1 MAKQYTYDPRKYQG
15 GGATPPSMGS
25 IQQGPTFMQNLGS
38 DIRSVIKYPMES
50 ARTFLKQGQIPYNF
64 DKGVEA
70 GQVSTQPMDFAANMV
85 NLPGAAYKAIESTAK
100 GDYSAAALNAL
111 AISPITRPL
120 TRLGLNPGTAKIAG
134 KVVNKGTK
142 GSLSPSFAYQGG
154 GSVLNNKKLE
164 KKYNIPTYD
173 EFAEMQ
179 NIKVPDTAF
188 FGYGDQKMEMVM
200 NNRLNARIDKRLD
213 ENGNFTGTLPYMNQ
227 NFSMDNFIEFPAKK
241 EGKPPLKVYYETY
254 NKQELETGGQPDPN
268 TTRMS
273 RSAINAEI
281 ARIKALQAAEAER
294 IAQFQQNVQ
303 NQLGNYNTGAEL
315 GELINDDQSL
325 NPTGERNQKLIDS
338 TKTIGGTYNWL
349 DSRAKKNESSYGC
362 TSYGCGILKKAGA
375 TLQGDIN
382 IAGRDYSAGDKLPII
397 GGNANMNGFIE
408 ANPSA
413 MGMEVIDPQSYQDL
427 VAGDRIVTD
436 YATGGRDGGQHTMIF
451 SGQYDENGTPIIMQN
466 RGGNYHQGIS
476 SAPLNYDFNKDDS
489 IKVTRYTGNQ
499 QNLANELAGYQN
511 RLDSGDYYIKPQPLM
526 TDLQPQSVVP
536 MTGTSLEA
544 APFEITPPTMQTM
557 ESGGFLSPEYM
568 NRQSL
573 FGMGPGSASERQD
586 FRLQGLQGRSSVIP
600 GQGSLTG
607 INPLTG
613 QAGIQQQRLTN
624 RMVNSGMNPTDITA
638 AAQGGN
644 KGMRQELRSQRM
656 ENFGNSAMGKM
667 SGQMGMLGNLGSGL
681 MLSQGDGTY
690 DPTLA
695 KGAGALSGAGTG
707 AQMGAALGPIGMAVG
722 AVLGG
727 IGGAIFGGQKA
738 KKAENERK
746 EKKEDMLASNIAA
759 GKTND
764 EARSAGVLS
773 QYPTEGITS
782 SYYAKMGGMM
792 EAPEYVVEGGELMM
806 APNNNPPK
814 TDNSGKVTQIGKNMF
829 KFDGDTHDA
838 PSGGIGVE
846 GGNSEFASQTNQVL
860 DSGFVFSA
868 RLKANPDDYLKNI

>member
-1 MAKQYTYDPRKYQG
+1 MAKQYTYDPRKYQSG
-15 GGATPPSMGS
+15 GVTPPSMGS

-50 ARTFLKQGQIPYNF
+50 ARAFLKQGEIPYNF
-64 DKGVEA
+64 DKGVE
-70 GQVSTQPMDFAANMV
+70 GGHVSTQPMDFAANMV
-85 NLPGAAYKAIESTAK
+85 NLPGAAYKAIESGSK
-100 GDYSAAALNAL
+100 GDYTGAAYNAL
-111 AISPITRPL
+111 SILPIARPL
-120 TRLGLNPGTAKIAG
+120 RSVGLNPSTAQMAG
-134 KVVNKGTK
+134 KVINKGTK
-142 GSLSPSFAYQGG
+142 GSLSPTFRYQGG

-164 KKYNIPTYD
+164 KKYKIPTYD
-173 EFAEMQ
+173 KFAEAQ
-179 NIKVPDTAF
+179 NIKFPDTTF
-188 FGYGDQKMEMVM
+188 FGYGDNKMEMVM
-200 NNRLNARIDKRLD
+200 DNRLNARIDKRLD
-213 ENGNFTGTLPYMNQ
+213 ENGNFKGTLPYMNQ
-227 NFSMDNFIEFPAKK
+227 NFSMDNFVEFPAKK

-254 NKQELETGGQPDPN
+254 NQQELETGGQPDPN

-281 ARIKALQAAEAER
+281 ERIKMLQAEEAER

-303 NQLGNYNTGAEL
+303 NQLGNYNTGTQL
-315 GELINDDQSL
+315 SGLINNDQTL
-325 NPTGERNQKLIDS
+325 NPAGQRDQKLIDS
-338 TKTIGGTYNWL
+338 TKTIGRTYNWL
-349 DSRAKKNESSYGC
+349 DSRAQKGESFYGC
-362 TSYGCGILKKAGA
+362 TSYGCGILKGAGA

-397 GGNANMNGFIE
+397 GGNADMNGIIE
-408 ANPSA
+408 NNPAA

-427 VAGDRIVTD
+427 VAGDRIVTN
-436 YATGGRDGGQHTMIF
+436 YGTGGNDGDQHTMIF

-476 SAPLNYDFNKDDS
+476 SASLNYGLGADDG
-489 IKVTRYTGNQ
+489 IKVTRYTGDQ

-511 RLDSGDYYIKPQPLM
+511 RLDSGDFYIEPQPIM
-526 TDLQPQSVVP
+526 NNLQPQSVVP
-536 MTGTSLEA
+536 LAGASLEA
-544 APFEITPPTMQTM
+544 NPLEIAPPTMQ
-557 ESGGFLSPEYM
+557 SGGFLSPEYM
-568 NRQSL
+568 DRQSL
-573 FGMGPGSASERQD
+573 FGMGPGSALERQD

-600 GQGSLTG
+600 GQGSLSG
-607 INPLTG
+607 ITPLTG
-613 QAGIQQQRLTN
+613 QTGIQQQRLTN
-624 RMVNSGMNPTDITA
+624 RMVNTGMNPTDITA

-644 KGMRQELRSQRM
+644 KGMRQALRSQRM

-681 MLSQGDGTY
+681 LLSQGDGTY
-690 DPTLA
+690 DPALA

-707 AQMGAALGPIGMAVG
+707 AQMGAALGPVGMAVG

-746 EKKEDMLASNIAA
+746 EKKENMLASNIAA

>member
-15 GGATPPSMGS
+15 GGATLPTMGN
-25 IQQGPTFMQNLGS
+25 IQPAPTFMQNLGS
-38 DIRSVIKYPMES
+38 DIRSIIKYPMES
-50 ARTFLKQGQIPYNF
+50 ARTFLEQGQIPYNF
-64 DKGVEA
+64 DTGVEA
-70 GQVSTQPMDFAANMV
+70 GQVPNQPMDFASNMV
-85 NLPGAAYKAIESTAK
+85 NLPGAAYKAIESGSK
-100 GDYSAAALNAL
+100 GDYTGAALNAL
-111 AISPITRPL
+111 AIAPIAKPL
-120 TRLGLNPGTAKIAG
+120 RTIGLNPSTAKIAN
-134 KVVNKGTK
+134 KVINKGTK
-142 GSLSPSFAYQGG
+142 ASLSPSYAYQEG
-154 GSVLNNKKLE
+154 GSVLNDKK
-164 KKYNIPTYD
+164 
-173 EFAEMQ
+173 
-179 NIKVPDTAF
+179 
-188 FGYGDQKMEMVM
+188 
-200 NNRLNARIDKRLD
+200 
-213 ENGNFTGTLPYMNQ
+213 
-227 NFSMDNFIEFPAKK
+227 
-241 EGKPPLKVYYETY
+241 
-254 NKQELETGGQPDPN
+254 LETGGQPDPN
-268 TTRMS
+268 TPRMS
-273 RSAINAEI
+273 RAAINAEI
-281 ARIKALQAAEAER
+281 ARIQELQAAEAER

-315 GELINDDQSL
+315 GELINNDQSL
-325 NPTGERNQKLIDS
+325 NPTGETDQKLIDS
-338 TKTIGGTYNWL
+338 TKTIGRTFNWL
-349 DSRAKKNESSYGC
+349 DSRAKDDDPTTKAYGC
-362 TSYGCGILKKAGA
+362 TSYGCGILKEAGA

-397 GGNANMNGFIE
+397 AGNANMNGFIE
-408 ANPSA
+408 TNPAA
-413 MGMEVIDPQSYQDL
+413 MGMEVIDPQGYQDL

-436 YATGGRDGGQHTMIF
+436 YSTRGRDGGQHTMIF
-451 SGQYDENGTPIIMQN
+451 SGEYDENGIPIIMQN

-476 SAPLNYDFNKDDS
+476 SAPLNYDFHKDDG

-499 QNLANELAGYQN
+499 QNLANELAGYQS
-511 RLDSGDYYIKPQPLM
+511 RLDSGDFYIEPQPLM
-526 TDLQPQSVVP
+526 TNLQPQSVVP
-536 MTGTSLEA
+536 MTGASLEPT
-544 APFEITPPTMQTM
+544 PFEITPPTMQ
-557 ESGGFLSPEYM
+557 SGGFLSPEYM

-607 INPLTG
+607 MTPLTG

-624 RMVNSGMNPTDITA
+624 RMVNSGMNPDQITA
-638 AAQGGN
+638 AGANGA
-644 KGMRQELRSQRM
+644 KGMRQALRAQRM
-656 ENFGNSAMGKM
+656 ENFNNSAMGKM

-695 KGAGALSGAGTG
+695 AGAGALSGAGTG
-707 AQMGAALGPIGMAVG
+707 AQMGAALGPVGMAVG
-722 AVLGG
+722 ALLGG
-727 IGGAIFGGQKA
+727 VGGAIFGKQKA
-738 KKAENERK
+738 KKAEEERK

-764 EARSAGVLS
+764 EVRSAGVLS

-782 SYYAKMGGMM
+782 SYYAKYGGMM
-792 EAPEYVVEGGELMM
+792 GTPDYVVEGGELMM